1 MLLTANRIS
10 DADAKT
16 TAWRRNPEQLLKA
29 KPWGIPEISV
39 GGATELR

>member
-16 TAWRRNPEQLLKA
+16 TAWRGTLR
-29 KPWGIPEISV
+29 
-39 GGATELR
+39 GGKGKTVVDPGNLSRRSD